1 MRGKYYLTTHPCVL
15 HPGSEEVRDWR
26 RETDCSLLVAGED
39 GLDVRLALEKVRP
52 SVGLVYGLSERQ
64 TGGWDGSPSAALEL
78 VPAPGP
84 APHHAVQL
92 LAAHCGQVGE
102 AGGVQVKCA
111 ERLTVRRHPGSLTT
125 LRWAG
130 PLSLHHLLVPE
141 AGRPEH
147 QPGAGLPHPQLI
159 IIGLSPSY
167 T

>member
-1 MRGKYYLTTHPCVL
+1 M
-15 HPGSEEVRDWR
+15 
-26 RETDCSLLVAGED
+26 
-39 GLDVRLALEKVRP
+39 RLALEKVRP

-64 TGGWDGSPSAALEL
+64 TGGWDGSPPAALEV

-130 PLSLHHLLVPE
+130 PFSLHHLQLLLPE
-141 AGRPEH
+141 TDRPEH

-159 IIGLSPSY
+159 IDLGDSPRYWQDTPYVKLAQQVVVPGHWPLSLIHLTGNIS
-167 T
+167 